1 MERGAS
7 RLVTHH
13 DLIGRKRLGRRTLL
27 ATGGVGIAG
36 AGALVYQAAPGFWKQ
51 YTREL
56 KRPVGLPPHVPDPR
70 GWPDKGL
77 FSAWLGH
84 STVLIKIDGF
94 TILTDPVFSTRA
106 GIHLGFVTLGVKRLT
121 APALEVDQLPPI
133 NLVLLSHAHMDHFD
147 IPSLR
152 RLEHQGTAVVTAS
165 KTSDLLRVGQYKAVH
180 EAGWGQDVRVGP
192 ASIRAIEV
200 NHWGA
205 RLRTDTYRGYN
216 GYIISS
222 GRYRVLFAGDTAD
235 TGKLNRVAGGKRIDL
250 AIMPIGAYNPWIRFH
265 CTPEQSWRMGQ
276 EARAEL
282 FLPVHHGTFLLS
294 REPLQEPITR
304 LQEAAGREAG
314 RIVLREIGAEFRLS

>member
-1 MERGAS
+1 M
-7 RLVTHH
+7 THH

-27 ATGGVGIAG
+27 ATGGVGLVG
-36 AGALVYQAAPGFWKQ
+36 AGALVYQAAPGFWRQ
-51 YTREL
+51 YTGEL
-56 KRPVGLPPHVPDPR
+56 KRPVAPPPHVPDPR
-70 GWPDKGL
+70 SWPDKGL
-77 FSAWLGH
+77 FTSWLGH

-106 GIHLGFVTLGVKRLT
+106 GIHLGPVTLGVKRLT
-121 APALEVDQLPPI
+121 APALTVPDLPRI
-133 NLVLLSHAHMDHFD
+133 DLVLLSHAHMDHFD

-152 RLEHQGTAVVTAS
+152 KLEHQHTTVVTAS
-165 KTSDLLRVGQYKAVH
+165 RTSDLLRVGQYKAVH

-192 ASIRAIEV
+192 AVVRGIQV

-216 GYIISS
+216 GYLINI
-222 GRYRVLFAGDTAD
+222 GRYRMLFAGDTAD
-235 TGKLNRVAGGKRIDL
+235 TDKLLRVAGHKRLDL

-265 CTPEQSWRMGQ
+265 CTPEQAWRMGQ

-282 FLPVHHGTFLLS
+282 FLPVHHQTFLLS
-294 REPLQEPITR
+294 REPLEEPIER
-304 LQEAAGREAG
+304 LHEAAGRDAN